1 MERDDRHG
9 EEQGEDPGE
18 RINRELIELL
28 NELRVAL
35 PGAQVLLAF
44 LLTIPFMQRFDALD
58 AADRRIYM
66 FAVIAAALGSLLLI
80 APSAHHRM
88 RFRQRA
94 KEDII
99 RAANFCAIAGMALL
113 ALAVGA
119 GVYLVADVVYGRPFS
134 GIVSGVLIAVTVLLW
149 FVMPLVFFRYDKK
162 EARNAGASAAPPSRD
177 GEHAPERQLE
187 IEGQRSGH

>member
-1 MERDDRHG
+1 MSTVHRGYPFRMPS
-9 EEQGEDPGE
+9 EDEGE

-44 LLTIPFMQRFDALD
+44 LLTIPFMQRYGELD
-58 AADRRIYM
+58 AIDRRIYM
-66 FAVIAAALGSLLLI
+66 VAVLASAVGSLLLI

-99 RAANFCAIAGMALL
+99 RTGNICAIAGLGL
-113 ALAVGA
+113 IALAIGA
-119 GVYLVADVVYGRPFS
+119 GVYLVASVVYGSAFA
-134 GIVSGVLIAVTVLLW
+134 GIVGGSLIGLTLMLW
-149 FVMPLVFFRYDKK
+149 FAVPLLFTRDDEPDRHKGLVREQSENSDRQ
-162 EARNAGASAAPPSRD
+162 APVAGAR
-177 GEHAPERQLE
+177 G
-187 IEGQRSGH
+187 

>member
-1 MERDDRHG
+1 MEQEDR
-9 EEQGEDPGE
+9 GE

-44 LLTIPFMQRFDALD
+44 LLTVPFMQRFDELD

-66 FAVIAAALGSLLLI
+66 FAVITAALGSLLLI

-88 RFRQRA
+88 RFRRRS

-99 RAANFCAIAGMALL
+99 RTANFCAIAGMALL

-119 GVYLVADVVYGRPFS
+119 AVYLVADVVYGSPFS
-134 GIVSGVLIAVTVLLW
+134 GIVGGALVAATVLLW
-149 FVMPLVFFRYDKK
+149 FVVPLLFFRDDQGDTTTPASRRVGEPAPGDQERAL
-162 EARNAGASAAPPSRD
+162 EAD
-177 GEHAPERQLE
+177 
-187 IEGQRSGH
+187 GQRSAR

>member
-1 MERDDRHG
+1 ME
-9 EEQGEDPGE
+9 QEDQGE

-44 LLTIPFMQRFDALD
+44 LLTVPFMQRFDQLD

-99 RAANFCAIAGMALL
+99 RTANICAIAGMALL

-119 GVYLVADVVYGRPFS
+119 GVYLVANVVYGSPFS
-134 GIVSGVLIAVTVLLW
+134 GIVGGALVAATALLW
-149 FVMPLVFFRYDKK
+149 FVVPLLF
-162 EARNAGASAAPPSRD
+162 SRD
-177 GEHAPERQLE
+177 DRQDADPPGPPRPGERATGEQEQRLE
-187 IEGQRSGH
+187 ADGQRSTR

>member
-1 MERDDRHG
+1 MEREDRDG
-9 EEQGEDPGE
+9 DEQREDPGE

-44 LLTIPFMQRFDALD
+44 LLTVPFMQRFDQLD

-99 RAANFCAIAGMALL
+99 RTANFCAIAGMGLL

-119 GVYLVADVVYGRPFS
+119 SVYLVADVVYGRPFS

-162 EARNAGASAAPPSRD
+162 RARSVGASAAPPSRD
-177 GEHAPERQLE
+177 SDHKPERQLE
-187 IEGQRSGH
+187 VEGHRSGR